1 MDPDFKRKYGFLY
14 GNVKSDTMWQRAWRL
29 IFILRRFII
38 IFVSVVFKEIPVWQ
52 LFIIIS
58 MNYFLIFYS
67 AFKKPFKTFRENKM
81 DLYNEGLVQ
90 AITIHFFMF
99 SDAMPDPVAQYTVG
113 WSIAIFLSWI
123 LYINTWPIIY
133 TDIIRRTFLVF
144 VKKYNLW

>member
-14 GNVKSDTMWQRAWRL
+14 GNVKTDTMWQRAWRL

-67 AFKKPFKTFRENKM
+67 AF
-81 DLYNEGLVQ
+81 
-90 AITIHFFMF
+90 
-99 SDAMPDPVAQYTVG
+99 
-113 WSIAIFLSWI
+113 
-123 LYINTWPIIY
+123 
-133 TDIIRRTFLVF
+133 
-144 VKKYNLW
+144 